1 MTPIKTKSASG
12 AVKNMKLKAIIKT
25 LIPYIVGVIL
35 IIAVVIFVLL
45 QLSAASYLVL
55 LVSIN
60 VIVLWIWI
68 KSNNDL
74 SRVNKLWSNNTNE
87 FFDRILDAESEI
99 RDIKKHLNMNDD
111 ENN

>member
-45 QLSAASYLVL
+45 QLSAASL
-55 LVSIN
+55 
-60 VIVLWIWI
+60 
-68 KSNNDL
+68 
-74 SRVNKLWSNNTNE
+74 
-87 FFDRILDAESEI
+87 
-99 RDIKKHLNMNDD
+99 M
-111 ENN
+111 